1 MKVFFGK
8 QAPRLVCR
16 RFTGKCSQRKKRRGL
31 NPQWKPH
38 GKYEL
43 PVENFFFNAKENHPC
58 EQIRQLL
65 TPSKA
70 EVIP

>member
-1 MKVFFGK
+1 MES
-8 QAPRLVCR
+8 RLQDWCVGGLQGSALR
-16 RFTGKCSQRKKRRGL
+16 ARGGGGL
-31 NPQWKPH
+31 KPQWKPH

-43 PVENFFFNAKENHPC
+43 PVENFFFNAKENHTC

-65 TPSKA
+65 TPSKT